1 MEEVDPKPHAPTQAE
16 KKKVSVEFVDES
28 RNDEQQQRSKTLNQ
42 PFGLDRLKLDES
54 FNSEK
59 DLKFEEIK
67 EDSAQLNISA
77 QQDDVG
83 NENIFNRDLSGQ
95 EEEDDKSEGSA
106 K

>member
-16 KKKVSVEFVDES
+16 KKKVSVEFVDE
-28 RNDEQQQRSKTLNQ
+28 QQQRSKTLNQ
-42 PFGLDRLKLDES
+42 PFGLDRLKLEES